1 VLQYKFVHILIKKIE
16 HLKDP
21 GVDERIILRQIYRK
35 WDGGEGAWTGTIWFM
50 IGTGK
55 RGNEPSGSI

>member
-1 VLQYKFVHILIKKIE
+1 LIKKIE